1 MCGMTLS
8 YVYQIRVRKTLS
20 HMYTKQA
27 RLFGIHIWKSLAFI
41 YIFIHMYTKYACTR
55 LFHIC
60 IPNRHAYLVYMCE
73 RVLRSYIYS
82 YTRIPNRHAYLVY
95 TRERVLRSYVYQIGV
110 HAANGVDVALNA
122 QAAALLKVAGFLVLP
137 QLLQVTTD
145 GKVSICMCVCLCLK
159 KTLIRTYI

>member
-1 MCGMTLS
+1 
-8 YVYQIRVRKTLS
+8 
-20 HMYTKQA
+20 
-27 RLFGIHIWKSLAFI
+27 
-41 YIFIHMYTKYACTR
+41 MYTKYACTR

-95 TRERVLRSYVYQIGV
+95 TRERVLRSYVYQIGM

-122 QAAALLKVAGFLVLP
+122 QTTALLKVAGFLVLP
-137 QLLQVTTD
+137 QLLQVPTD
-145 GKVSICMCVCLCLK
+145 GKVSICMCVFICLK
-159 KTLIRTYI
+159 KNTHTRIHIMCTPTHTNI